1 MLNNLHCPPQEHRS
15 HSSSV
20 AVAPNSGTKTT
31 GKKSPRARGPG
42 GFASAEDLMHR
53 LFVAISGVADQLQT
67 NHARELRMIL
77 KQVFTLCL
85 SEPEESFSPAKEEM
99 GGEYPAINPCTPEP
113 QSPLI
118 TSTAP
123 SKKVSILGSLEIR
136 FSWKLT

>member
-1 MLNNLHCPPQEHRS
+1 
-15 HSSSV
+15 
-20 AVAPNSGTKTT
+20 
-31 GKKSPRARGPG
+31 
-42 GFASAEDLMHR
+42 MHR

-85 SEPEESFSPAKEEM
+85 SEPEEPFSPAKEEM
-99 GGEYPAINPCTPEP
+99 GEEYPAINPCTPEP

-123 SKKVSILGSLEIR
+123 SKEVFLLGSFVMGEMVVFFFVNTA
-136 FSWKLT
+136 FSLNA